1 MVTVVAK
8 HLESGQ
14 AIYTGLAT
22 LLAEELDAD
31 WNQVRV
37 ESAPA
42 DERIY
47 NNLFFGPFQ
56 ATGGSTS
63 IANSYE
69 QYRRAGA
76 TARAMLIA
84 AAAAAW
90 GAPVEEI
97 VTIKG
102 LVKHE
107 RSGMQASF
115 GELAQKAAG
124 MTAPAEPLL
133 RDPKAFRRGLWPG
146 PRRPLRRRL
155 NFRTWRMPHWSHST
169 AS

>member
-1 MVTVVAK
+1 M
-8 HLESGQ
+8 
-14 AIYTGLAT
+14 AT
-22 LLAEELDAD
+22 ILAEELDAD
-31 WNQVRV
+31 WNRVRV

-76 TARAMLIA
+76 MARAVLIA

-90 GAPVEEI
+90 GVPAEEI
-97 VTIKG
+97 VTVKG

-115 GELAQKAAG
+115 GELAQQAAG
-124 MTAPAEPLL
+124 MTAPAEVLL
-133 RDPKAFRRGLWPG
+133 TEPKAFKLIGSQNT
-146 PRRPLRRRL
+146 RL
-155 NFRTWRMPHWSHST
+155 DIEEKVHGSAGVCF
-169 AS
+169 